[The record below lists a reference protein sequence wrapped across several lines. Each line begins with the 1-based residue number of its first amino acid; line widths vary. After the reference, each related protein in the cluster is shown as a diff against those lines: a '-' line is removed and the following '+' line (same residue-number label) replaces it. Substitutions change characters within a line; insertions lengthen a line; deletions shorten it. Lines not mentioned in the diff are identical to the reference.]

1 MSLTFF
7 PSLLVPCVCSIN
19 DRLWGNAHAQGWSLR
34 EVQLPGGP
42 SWCPFRTQWS
52 PPWPKAVRADI
63 LYLTKKS
70 IGHLHVSPC
79 LLCSSSFFWEDTEW
93 ERNRA
98 ASSGLWHRSFI
109 AETSTCAVQAAFQE
123 TAPRPRLEETFLYP
137 PGKCWLFS
145 LNLFERSNI
154 SINSGPTQEECRNKQ
169 FEKAE

>member
-19 DRLWGNAHAQGWSLR
+19 DRSWGNAHAQRWSSR
-34 EVQLPGGP
+34 EAQLPGGP
-42 SWCPFRTQWS
+42 SWCPFRAQWS
-52 PPWPKAVRADI
+52 LPWPKAVRADI

-98 ASSGLWHRSFI
+98 VPSGLWHRSFI
-109 AETSTCAVQAAFQE
+109 VETTTCVVRAAFQE
-123 TAPRPRLEETFLYP
+123 TAPRPRLETFLYP

-145 LNLFERSNI
+145 LNLFERANI
-154 SINSGPTQEECRNKQ
+154 SINSGPTQEECRNKI
-169 FEKAE
+169 